1 MDMPLPGNVNA
12 VDHFQRAA
20 VLPEPVVVRQAA
32 AGLMAEFGVYNTEY
46 RTVVDLTNRLDFFE
60 LSVSPDMIW
69 VEVDDLKLGDDT
81 QPLEINPYD
90 STLVRDMTSRFQS
103 QRVPFQS
110 REYAVN

>member
-1 MDMPLPGNVNA
+1 
-12 VDHFQRAA
+12 
-20 VLPEPVVVRQAA
+20 
-32 AGLMAEFGVYNTEY
+32 
-46 RTVVDLTNRLDFFE
+46 
-60 LSVSPDMIW
+60 MIW

-90 STLVRDMTSRFQS
+90 STLVGDMTSRFQS